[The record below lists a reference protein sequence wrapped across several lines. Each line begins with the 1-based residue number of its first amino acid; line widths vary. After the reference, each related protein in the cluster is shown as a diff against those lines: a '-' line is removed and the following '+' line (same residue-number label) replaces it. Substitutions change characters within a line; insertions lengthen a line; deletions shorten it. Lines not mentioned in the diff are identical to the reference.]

1 MTIPNDSSR
10 HEKTILVPQSFDAL
24 RLNRVVANWRYRV
37 M

>member
-10 HEKTILVPQSFDAL
+10 YEKTSLVPQSFDVL
-24 RLNRVVANWRYRV
+24 RLNRAVANWRYRV